1 MPRLKLA
8 CCLLA
13 ATCAAQQSGALR
25 HRDDHHDDAEGTLRR
40 ASSIARSLANNMVA
54 AGKVREA
61 EELQTVTETAQ
72 VALHFESDKRTLV
85 AMRALGIALYEHGK
99 YEEAVATLRKALA
112 AMREVLGDN
121 HSEITLTETT
131 LIEAMIARMKLAIP
145 LSKQAKH
152 EEAEAM
158 LVEALD
164 AMRKVLGDHHPHML
178 KAMQRLASFLG
189 DQGRQ
194 ATAVALYTY
203 VLAASRQVLGNLH
216 ESTKHNRRSTID
228 KGSIDEAQLNL
239 AKSLRLFGKHD
250 EAHAMEIMAVLTQLR
265 GGGGT
270 EMVRELED
278 ADELEALH
286 QEANEAAQLLVL
298 DFTATWCGPCQR
310 IAPVV
315 HDLAEEYSGQAI
327 FAKIDVDI
335 MGDVAAELGVT
346 SMPTFLFFRNGELVD
361 TMRGADETGLRER
374 VAEHTN

>member
-1 MPRLKLA
+1 MLRVVACLA
-8 CCLLA
+8 
-13 ATCAAQQSGALR
+13 
-25 HRDDHHDDAEGTLRR
+25 
-40 ASSIARSLANNMVA
+40 
-54 AGKVREA
+54 
-61 EELQTVTETAQ
+61 
-72 VALHFESDKRTLV
+72 
-85 AMRALGIALYEHGK
+85 
-99 YEEAVATLRKALA
+99 ALA
-112 AMREVLGDN
+112 AVMGTQ
-121 HSEITLTETT
+121 ITS
-131 LIEAMIARMKLAIP
+131 P
-145 LSKQAKH
+145 
-152 EEAEAM
+152 
-158 LVEALD
+158 
-164 AMRKVLGDHHPHML
+164 
-178 KAMQRLASFLG
+178 
-189 DQGRQ
+189 
-194 ATAVALYTY
+194 
-203 VLAASRQVLGNLH
+203 ASRTCCHLQRV
-216 ESTKHNRRSTID
+216 
-228 KGSIDEAQLNL
+228 
-239 AKSLRLFGKHD
+239 
-250 EAHAMEIMAVLTQLR
+250 TQLR